1 MIAKAV
7 SHRRNDTKGVKTT
20 LRLTKLELHGFKSFA
35 RKTELQFDEG
45 ITAVIGPNG
54 SGKSNIADAVRWVLG
69 EQSAKALRGSRMEDV
84 IFNGTQE
91 RKAQAYC
98 EVTLVFDNSDASLPI
113 DFSEVSITRRVF
125 RSGDSEYAINR
136 NNCRLKDIQELFRD
150 TGIGKEG
157 YSIIGQGRVE
167 EILSNKSGDRRTAL
181 EEAAGVMRYRV
192 RKEEAVRKLDQ
203 TRKNLERLQDILQEL
218 INQRE
223 PLFEQAEKARAYLGL
238 RDELKTFEINVF
250 LYQYERTQERLAA
263 ASAAISQLQEESAAL
278 AETERALNAD
288 CTIQEENLRALEQ
301 TANIL
306 QNELLSMMSGLESR
320 MGEAR
325 VLRERSE
332 NLIREQERHN
342 QTLREDVLRRD
353 EIDAALGRLQNN
365 DTAGRDMLIALD
377 TQIEGTQAQ
386 LDALQLS
393 IEQQEN
399 ELESQKGSI
408 IASLNRLSDA
418 KSQLSRMEAM
428 ATALGQRLSC
438 VREEQAAADGEREG
452 LLLEQQQ
459 AEADW
464 QAQEVRRGELLQEQS
479 QLQQKLA
486 RAQEDSRSAD
496 RTLRELEQRGQAMR
510 SRSSVLE
517 EMARAHEGYYSS
529 VRNVLRDCDRNAELR
544 RCVLGVV
551 AELVQV
557 PQKYETALEMS
568 LGSALQNIVTPTSE
582 DAKIVIDHLRKHQ
595 YGRAT
600 LLPVSA
606 MRPRLLSAE
615 ERATLSAPGCI
626 GVASELV
633 EYDERYRNVMENLL
647 GRTVIVQDLDA
658 GIAINRRANAA
669 FRIATLQGD
678 IIHPG
683 GSMTGGSVQKREF
696 SLLGREREYK
706 QLQQSIRELETELRK
721 QVQLRVQKEEEVKE
735 FTQALAQSDARLH
748 AHEIDS
754 TRHKEKL
761 ELIARDIRQNG
772 QKRERSELEAAQLL
786 DNITDIEKER
796 KTIETVQ
803 SGIEEGSAAT
813 QEDVQ
818 RSQTRLN
825 NLRAQYEAG
834 TSALTERKV
843 QRMAL
848 QKEEDAARAEHTRLM
863 KERAH
868 TARALEENKAALGRA
883 AAQETALQAQLE
895 ELLSGVGVEQTAVN
909 ERKEQ
914 QHALEEE
921 RHRRQ
926 QALTEARAQKDEL
939 NVRVRE
945 LEERRHK
952 QELAQS
958 RMELEFEAMRERMQ
972 ADYELAYEEALPLR
986 TEIGGI
992 TAAHA
997 RIDELKK
1004 AIRELGSINVNAV
1017 EDFKILNERYE
1028 TLNAQCDDL
1037 TRAEADLQTLIAE
1050 LTATMEQQFLQQF
1063 QMIQKNFSEV
1073 FAQLFGGGWA
1083 ELRLSDSKD
1092 VLNCDIDIIAQPPG
1106 KKLQLLTLL
1115 SGGERALTAIA
1126 LLFAMLKLKPTVF
1139 CILDE
1144 IESSLDEVNVTR
1156 FANYLRE
1163 YSDDTQFILIT
1174 HRKGSMEVC
1183 NALYGVAME
1192 EKGVSKIVSARFQDA
1207 AS

>member
-1 MIAKAV
+1 MI
-7 SHRRNDTKGVKTT
+7 KGVLQN

-98 EVTLVFDNSDASLPI
+98 EVTLTFDNSDMSLPI
-113 DFSEVSITRRVF
+113 DFSEVSITRRVY
-125 RSGDSEYAINR
+125 RSGESEYAINR

-203 TRKNLERLQDILQEL
+203 TRKNLERLQDILQEME
-218 INQRE
+218 NQRE
-223 PLFEQAEKARAYLGL
+223 PLFEQAEKARSYLGL
-238 RDELKTFEINVF
+238 RDELKTLEINVF

-263 ASAAISQLQEESAAL
+263 AAAAIAQMQEENLAL
-278 AETERALNAD
+278 VETERTLNVD
-288 CTIQEENLRALEQ
+288 CAVQEENLRALEQ
-301 TANIL
+301 TASAL
-306 QNELLSMMSGLESR
+306 QNELLGMMSGLESR

-325 VLRERSE
+325 VLRERGE
-332 NLIREQERHN
+332 NNKREQERLQ
-342 QTLREDVLRRD
+342 QTLREDSLRRD
-353 EIDAALGRLQNN
+353 EIDAALERLANN
-365 DTAGRDMLIALD
+365 DSAGRDMLLALD
-377 TQIEGTQAQ
+377 VQIENTQIQ
-386 LDALQLS
+386 LDALQKS
-393 IEQQEN
+393 IEQQDQ
-399 ELESQKGSI
+399 ELEAQKGSI

-428 ATALGQRLSC
+428 AAALEQRLSS
-438 VREEQAAADGEREG
+438 VRADQAAADSEQES

-459 AEADW
+459 AEAEW
-464 QAQEVRRGELLQEQS
+464 KIQEAKRGEMLQEQAELK
-479 QLQQKLA
+479 QELA
-486 RAQEDSRSAD
+486 RAQEDSRAAD
-496 RTLRELEQRGQAMR
+496 RMLRDLEQRGQAMR

-529 VRNVLRDCDRNAELR
+529 VRNVLRDCDRNVELR

-557 PQKYETALEMS
+557 PQKYETALEMA

-582 DAKIVIDHLRKHQ
+582 DAKIVIDHLRKQQ

-606 MRPRLLSAE
+606 MRPRLLNAE
-615 ERATLSAPGCI
+615 ERATLSTPGCI

-706 QLQQSIRELETELRK
+706 QLQQSIRDLETELKR
-721 QVQLRVQKEEEVKE
+721 QTQLRISKEEEVQE
-735 FTQALAQSDARLH
+735 LTQALSQADTRLH

-754 TRHKEKL
+754 ARHREKL

-772 QKRERSELEAAQLL
+772 QKRERAELEIAQLT
-786 DNITDIEKER
+786 DNIADIEKER
-796 KTIETVQ
+796 KSIETVQ

-818 RSQTRLN
+818 RSQARLN
-825 NLRAQYEAG
+825 ELRAQYEEG
-834 TSALTERKV
+834 TSLLTERKV

-848 QKEEDAARAEHTRLM
+848 QKEEDAARAEHTRLSR
-863 KERAH
+863 ERAH
-868 TARALEENKAALGRA
+868 TMRALEENQAALERA
-883 AAQETALQAQLE
+883 AAQEAALQAQLE
-895 ELLSGVGVEQTAVN
+895 ELLSGLGVEQTQVN

-921 RHRRQ
+921 RQRRQ
-926 QALTEARAQKDEL
+926 QVLSEARAQKDEL
-939 NVRVRE
+939 NARVRE
-945 LEERRHK
+945 LEERKHK

-958 RMELEFEAMRERMQ
+958 RLELEYEAMCERMRT
-972 ADYELAYEEALPLR
+972 DYELSYEEALPLR
-986 TEIGGI
+986 TELGGV
-992 TAAHA
+992 TAAHV

-1017 EDFKILNERYE
+1017 EDFNILNERYE

-1037 TRAEADLQTLIAE
+1037 THAEADLQTLIAE
-1050 LTATMEQQFLQQF
+1050 LTTTMERQFLEQF
-1063 QMIQKNFSEV
+1063 QIIQKNFSEV
-1073 FAQLFGGGWA
+1073 FEQLFGGGWA
-1083 ELRLSDSKD
+1083 ELRLSDPKD